1 MTLSSKYKMI
11 TLNLFGGLSIFFVL
25 VVLRIPG
32 LINADQL
39 LNADEGIMAYQILDL
54 YKGSSLFFYY
64 DVTKYFGIVN
74 GLAAFPFFWILGV
87 GGLAFKLPE
96 VLFYTLY
103 TLSTYWL
110 VKKIQPRAALIV
122 ILLMIFPPSSV
133 FGGNIINGGI
143 TLISFLGNLIF
154 LSFLKV
160 KETGGSKAF
169 YAFLL
174 GFFVGFAIYTFT
186 YSIVY
191 IGSIVILFVLSSNY
205 WEIFR
210 AKVSKKTVIS
220 WLMIQKGVVQKFVG
234 ILDGLIL
241 VFIFV
246 VLFSYVF
253 GGFGIDIAGYSILQS
268 NALHKPVGQLLVL
281 VAFRICLFRQDI
293 TGKLSLIKSLILSM
307 DPLIRRSI
315 LFCLLGFVIGIF
327 PRILSILTGET
338 TRGGQGFDV
347 DFVPTN
353 LVDNFWILMTHD
365 LPDILGFWAPIAQ
378 LFDSE
383 INSFHLFNSFL
394 SGIIIFLIS
403 RAIVSFV
410 KPRWGEVKDI
420 FRLKVLFF
428 NPAQFF
434 LVLPI
439 LICAAVIVSQGAPST
454 RYLFPLH
461 GVISIWTAIYL
472 DKVRHKSKTFFAFA
486 LIVWCTFGAIGIYQ
500 NYVTSGVVRGFSVI
514 EQPNPYFKLVKF
526 CKEHEILNAYS
537 DYGTSAIG
545 TFLSSGDVR
554 IAEYTKPFWGRKLK
568 ERLAKEE
575 NFSIIVASD
584 GSDLQVYQEYLDEN
598 LLSYS
603 KSIVKGKDDTDDL
616 YYVFSNFR
624 GEPATIEQLRS
635 LIAS

>member
-96 VLFYTLY
+96 VLFYSLY

-122 ILLMIFPPSSV
+122 ILLMIFPPPSV

-307 DPLIRRSI
+307 DPLTRRSI
-315 LFCLLGFVIGIF
+315 LFCLLGFIIGIF

-420 FRLKVLFF
+420 FRLKVLLF

-439 LICAAVIVSQGAPST
+439 LICAAVIVSQGAPSP

-500 NYVTSGVVRGFSVI
+500 NYVTSGLVRGFSVV
-514 EQPNPYFKLVKF
+514 EKPNPYFKLVKF
-526 CKEHEILNAYS
+526 CKEHEILNAY
-537 DYGTSAIG
+537 
-545 TFLSSGDVR
+545 
-554 IAEYTKPFWGRKLK
+554 
-568 ERLAKEE
+568 
-575 NFSIIVASD
+575 
-584 GSDLQVYQEYLDEN
+584 
-598 LLSYS
+598 
-603 KSIVKGKDDTDDL
+603 
-616 YYVFSNFR
+616 
-624 GEPATIEQLRS
+624 
-635 LIAS
+635 